1 MDEGKR
7 FCQPPAWD
15 VEAGKRM
22 YDEGARWTEIGQAL
36 GIRATTVRS
45 YALRHWINQKPQKEQ
60 SPPMPEPPARKP
72 PEREKRPVLH
82 PVTGLPMM
90 GPCTAEC
97 EDCEYIFR
105 SGGLPICDYY
115 LQTGEHRYPNEDG
128 SCAVKKKADGDRYAY
143 ARRKEQER
151 QRRQEL
157 RERRLREDPDY
168 AERIK
173 RKPTWDVEKGLE
185 LWLKGYTYRKIADA
199 VGAKEGAVKSLAHS
213 QWRHLRE
220 QRDAAVEALGG
231 VLGAERVGAKP
242 GVNSATWD
250 REMAQQLW
258 LQGKSYSD
266 IGEAVNTSTNNVKN
280 YANRKWTHLREQ
292 RNAAVAAAGGVHKKH
307 R

>member
-7 FCQPPAWD
+7 FCQPPGWD

-82 PVTGLPMM
+82 PVTGMPMM

-105 SGGLPICDYY
+105 RGGLPICDYY

-128 SCAVKKKADGDRYAY
+128 SCAVKRKADGERYAY
-143 ARRKEQER
+143 SRRKEQER
-151 QRRQEL
+151 QRRQAL
-157 RERRLREDPDY
+157 RERR
-168 AERIK
+168 
-173 RKPTWDVEKGLE
+173 
-185 LWLKGYTYRKIADA
+185 
-199 VGAKEGAVKSLAHS
+199 
-213 QWRHLRE
+213 LRE

-250 REMAQQLW
+250 RETAQQLW